1 MDKRLENVGIK
12 RFLAA
17 IADLAFPRV
26 CIVCGC
32 GLMPMEKHLCIS
44 CAADLPETRFSCM
57 SHNQMADCL
66 NEKIESHRAKLGLD
80 FPEEYSFAAAL
91 FYYKSG
97 SGYER
102 ITQELKYFRNF
113 SAGRYFARTLGA
125 RIHNSGLYA
134 DVDCVIP
141 VPLHWTRRWK
151 RGYNQAEI
159 IAREI
164 ADELVAPCLPD
175 ALLRRRRTQT
185 QTHLG
190 REAKAKNVSGAF
202 TVKPGN
208 LKTLSGF
215 RHVLIVDD
223 VFTTGATLSE
233 CHIALRSALG
243 PTVRISVATL
253 AFVG

>member
-1 MDKRLENVGIK
+1 MDRRLENVGIK
-12 RFLAA
+12 TLLAA
-17 IADLAFPRV
+17 IADLALPRV
-26 CIVCGC
+26 CIVCGR
-32 GLMPMEKHLCIS
+32 GLMPQERHLCIS
-44 CAADLPETRFSCM
+44 CAADLPETHFSCM

-66 NEKIESHRAKLGLD
+66 NEKIEAHRIKQGLD

-125 RIHNSGLYA
+125 RLHASSLYA

-159 IAREI
+159 IAREV
-164 ADELVAPCLPD
+164 AAELGASCLPD
-175 ALLRRRRTQT
+175 ALLRLRRTRT

-190 REAKAKNVSGAF
+190 REAKAANVSGAF
-202 TVKPGN
+202 RVKPGR
-208 LKTLSGF
+208 LKNLSGL
-215 RHVLIVDD
+215 RHILIIDD

-233 CHIALRSALG
+233 CHIALRSARG
-243 PTVRISVATL
+243 ATVRISVATL